1 VPASTIDRAPGLFWA
16 YFVKLV
22 KRRIGPGMPLGET
35 LVAAKLVTEEDV
47 SIALARQRK
56 LGGTLGD
63 NLVGLGRIDRAQL
76 EAFLETG
83 PPQIGTVAETG
94 LDDMFLEGLALRVMY
109 AHGIKTPTEV
119 ANVVRL
125 SVPIVRDVLERLRAR
140 GLLEPLGAEATGR
153 QLDLRY
159 GISALGRDWVQEGL
173 KQSVYTG
180 PAPVPLAAWQAQVER
195 QRITNDRV
203 DEAAIA
209 QSLAGLVIA
218 PELIHRLGPAINA
231 GRGML
236 LYGPPGDGKTS
247 IATAIAHSFKQSV
260 WVPYAIEVEREI
272 IKVFDP
278 ALHHEKHVNGP
289 LTEEPR
295 SAFVKTKTS
304 SDDRRWVRCSRPIVI
319 TGGELTMDMLDL
331 KFDSVGLH
339 YEAPL
344 HTKMTG
350 GVFVVDDF
358 GRQIARPEQVLN
370 RWVLPLESRVDFLTL
385 HTGKKFPVAFDG
397 LVIFSTNL
405 TPSKIMDAAM
415 MRRIPYN
422 FHIGPPTAAEYIEIF
437 RRVCVANEI
446 PFNLEVVQLLMKR
459 LYESESLTMSRF
471 HPRFI
476 VEHILA
482 RCSYEGRDPLLE
494 EELAL
499 DAAQHLSTKH

>member
-1 VPASTIDRAPGLFWA
+1 
-16 YFVKLV
+16 
-22 KRRIGPGMPLGET
+22 MPLGET

-47 SIALARQRK
+47 LMALARQRK

-63 NLVGLGRIDRAQL
+63 NLVGLGRIERDEL
-76 EAFLETG
+76 EAFLEIG
-83 PPQIGTVAETG
+83 PPKIATIADTG
-94 LDDMFLEGLALRVMY
+94 LDEMFLQGLALRVMF
-109 AHGIKTPTEV
+109 AHGLKTPTEV
-119 ANVVRL
+119 ADVIRL
-125 SVPIVRDVLERLRAR
+125 PVPIVRDVLERLRSR
-140 GLLEPLGAEATGR
+140 GLLEPLGTESSSR

-159 GISALGRDWVQEGL
+159 AISAVGRDWVQEGL

-195 QRITNDRV
+195 QCITNDRV
-203 DEAAIA
+203 DQNAIA
-209 QSLAGLVIA
+209 QSLSGLVIA
-218 PELIHRLGPAINA
+218 PDLIARLGPAINA

-247 IATAIAHSFKQSV
+247 IATAIAKSFKQSL
-260 WVPYAIEVEREI
+260 WVPYAIEVEREV
-272 IKVFDP
+272 IKIFDP
-278 ALHHEKHVNGP
+278 AVHHAKAVNGKP
-289 LTEEPR
+289 VEEPR
-295 SAFVKTKTS
+295 SSFVKTKVS
-304 SDDRRWVRCSRPIVI
+304 SEDRRWVRCSRPIVV

-331 KFDSVGLH
+331 KYDPVGLY

-370 RWVLPLESRVDFLTL
+370 RWVLPLESRIDFLTL
-385 HTGKKFPVAFDG
+385 HTGKKFAVAFDG

-405 TPSKIMDAAM
+405 TPSKILDAAM

-422 FHIGPPTAAEYIEIF
+422 FHIGPPTSDEYIEIF
-437 RRVCVANEI
+437 RRVCQTNEI
-446 PFNLEVVQLLMKR
+446 PFEFDVVRTVMAH
-459 LYESESLTMSRF
+459 LYGTAKLGMARF

-476 VEHILA
+476 VEHVLA
-482 RCSYEGRDPLLE
+482 RCSYERRDPRID

-499 DAAQHLSTKH
+499 DAAQHLYTKE